1 MIDEAA
7 EGGFDAVS
15 APSHSAQLRPG
26 LPVSFSNQSK
36 TLQQCWTGAVKF
48 LACAFGVFLLM
59 LSPLCLAQ
67 SAPAGRM
74 LAGVVVNERA
84 ELVAGVTVTAHTASG
99 TRSTVTDSQGAFRL
113 RIAPG
118 AATVTVSGKYVAH
131 FEQNISA
138 DAEVAAL
145 RLRIHYVIPTA
156 QETLVIT
163 ARAADPAIDRR
174 NGAIY
179 ENTLFNRDDQLMDT
193 LDSGIDAGQHEGG
206 GKSLEFRRFGFNLDH
221 GGLNGGL
228 KVLVDD
234 VPQNQA
240 TQAHGQGYLGWLKAL
255 SPELVDGVDII
266 NGPFNAEYGDFSALG
281 VIHIR
286 QKERMDHVWT
296 LRAQGGSFDSYRTFA
311 AWSPKLDNADSFIA
325 WEHAYTD
332 GPFVNPLHYV
342 RDNVTGNYTFRLDQ
356 TQALGF
362 RLNGGRN
369 DFDSSG
375 QIPLD
380 QVLAG
385 KLNRFGFVDPSDG
398 GRVRNGGGSVYY
410 KKTLSPSDT
419 LRADGYL
426 TRSLFDLFSDFTFFL
441 SDPVNGDGIQQHDSR
456 LQEGASAQ
464 YVHTGE
470 LFGNPAVFI
479 AGANAADNWINVD
492 LYHDKQRRI
501 IAPVPGKPWNEANVH
516 ILNPAM
522 YAQEDVDFKHLHIG
536 AGLRF
541 DEFRFALT
549 DRLMAANSGVSYSA
563 NPEPKVNV
571 IYTPVQDFPVA
582 IHFNF
587 GRAVTSQDARGIALD
602 PKTPKASSTNFY
614 MLGTSHNMSR
624 FSASTDVFLIDR
636 QHEDVYDP
644 DNGTMQYQGP
654 SRSYGW
660 EVKTSVQVSGHL
672 SWNAGVTQVSNAFFL
687 GTRPRQYVDSAPHTV
702 ANSSVTLSDWHG
714 FFSSLRY
721 RHISRYLLVNPDNTL
736 VPPAQPY
743 TNSATANASG
753 LDVLDFAVTKKLWRG
768 LEWNLSVDNLNNKR
782 YYETQNLFNSRVSL
796 TEPITGEARVHG
808 TPGYPAGFTTGLT
821 WRIE

>member
-1 MIDEAA
+1 MRIARVLIAA
-7 EGGFDAVS
+7 V
-15 APSHSAQLRPG
+15 
-26 LPVSFSNQSK
+26 V
-36 TLQQCWTGAVKF
+36 
-48 LACAFGVFLLM
+48 LL
-59 LSPLCLAQ
+59 L
-67 SAPAGRM
+67 AGRECLGQSRGEGRGEGRV

-84 ELVAGVTVTAHTASG
+84 EVVTGVTVTARVAG
-99 TRSTVTDSQGAFRL
+99 GERSTVTDSQGGFHFRV
-113 RIAPG
+113 PQG
-118 AATVTVSGKYVAH
+118 AVTLTVSGKYVAH
-131 FEQNISA
+131 FEETIA
-138 DAEVAAL
+138 EDAAAGAL
-145 RLRIHYVIPTA
+145 RLKVHYAIPTS

-179 ENTLFNRDDQLMDT
+179 QNTLFTRDDQLMDT

-221 GGLNGGL
+221 GGMNGGL

-234 VPQNQA
+234 IPQNQA

-286 QKERMDHVWT
+286 QKEHLENLWT

-311 AWSPKLDNADSFIA
+311 AWSPKLKNADSFVA

-342 RDNVTGNYTFRLDQ
+342 RDNFTGNYSLKMDA
-356 TQALGF
+356 TQSLGF
-362 RLNGGRN
+362 RFNGGRN

-385 KLNRFGFVDPSDG
+385 KLDRFGYVDPSDG

-410 KKTLSPSDT
+410 RKTLSPNDT
-419 LRADGYL
+419 LRVDGYA
-426 TRSLFDLFSDFTFFL
+426 TRSLFDLFSDFTFYL

-456 LQEGASAQ
+456 LQDGASMQ
-464 YVHTGE
+464 YVHSGE
-470 LFGNPAVFI
+470 FFGHPAIFV
-479 AGANAADNWINVD
+479 AGANLADNWINVD
-492 LYHDKQRRI
+492 LFHDKNRHI

-516 ILNPAM
+516 ILNPAV
-522 YAQEDVDFKHLHIG
+522 YAQEDVEFKHVHIG

-549 DRLMAANSGVSYSA
+549 DRLTPLNSGVSYSG
-563 NPEPKVNV
+563 NPEPKLNV
-571 IYTPVQDFPVA
+571 VYTPVQDFPVA

-587 GRAVTSQDARGIALD
+587 GRAVTSQDARGIVLD
-602 PKTPKASSTNFY
+602 PTAPKAASTNFY
-614 MLGTSHNMSR
+614 MLGTSHNLRR

-660 EVKTSVQVSGHL
+660 EVKTSVQISSHV
-672 SWNAGVTQVSNAFFL
+672 SWNAGLTQVSNAFFL
-687 GTRPRQYVDSAPHTV
+687 GTKPRQYVDSAPHTV
-702 ANSSVTLSDWHG
+702 ANSSVTLNDWHG
-714 FFSSLRY
+714 LFSSLRY
-721 RHISRYLLVNPDNTL
+721 RHISRYLLVNPDDTS
-736 VPPAQPY
+736 VAPAPPY
-743 TNSATANASG
+743 TNSATAHASG
-753 LDVLDFAVTKKLWRG
+753 LDVVDFAVTKKLWHG
-768 LEWNLSVDNLNNKR
+768 LEWNLSVDNLNNKS
-782 YYETQNLFNSRVSL
+782 YYETQNLFDSRL
-796 TEPITGEARVHG
+796 TPTSPIEARVHG
-808 TPGYPAGFTTGLT
+808 TPGYPVGFATGFT